1 MAEYKHIIISKEILH
16 NGGYYMVFIKRITS
30 VVTAFALAAVMQGA
44 SLTAFSECDVSE
56 SDSITKAAIVTEV
69 STGQVLYEH
78 NSHERLPMASVTKLM
93 CLLIW
98 AEEMEKGTFGMDTV
112 ITATARAN
120 AMDGS
125 VIWLNVGEEMS
136 AYDMIR

>member
-1 MAEYKHIIISKEILH
+1 
-16 NGGYYMVFIKRITS
+16 MVLIKRITA

-44 SLTAFSECDVSE
+44 SLTAFSEGDVSE
-56 SDSITKAAIVTEV
+56 ADSITKAAIVTEV

-98 AEEMEKGTFGMDTV
+98 AEGNGKGYIRYGYCDNGY
-112 ITATARAN
+112 RKSERY
-120 AMDGS
+120 GR
-125 VIWLNVGEEMS
+125 LG
-136 AYDMIR
+136 DMA

>member
-1 MAEYKHIIISKEILH
+1 MAEYKHIIILKVILQ
-16 NGGYYMVFIKRITS
+16 NGGYYMVLIKRITA

-44 SLTAFSECDVSE
+44 SLTAFSEGDVSGA
-56 SDSITKAAIVTEV
+56 DSITKAAIVTEV

-98 AEEMEKGTFGMDTV
+98 AEEMERV
-112 ITATARAN
+112 H
-120 AMDGS
+120 S
-125 VIWLNVGEEMS
+125 IWKQ
-136 AYDMIR
+136 

>member
-1 MAEYKHIIISKEILH
+1 
-16 NGGYYMVFIKRITS
+16 MVLIKRITAG
-30 VVTAFALAAVMQGA
+30 VTAFALAAVMQGA
-44 SLTAFSECDVSE
+44 SLTAFSEGDVSAV
-56 SDSITKAAIVTEV
+56 DSITKAAIVTEV

-125 VIWLNVGEEMS
+125 VIWLNVGRKCRHT
-136 AYDMIR
+136 I